1 VVTVTRRTALAL
13 AALAPAAGALL
24 AHETTGGPDGAG
36 RPRLRPGGFRA
47 GYFPNVVLRTHE
59 DREVRF
65 YDDLLKGKNVVISMM
80 YTVCPDGFCPLIT
93 ANLVALQR
101 ALGERVG
108 RDLFMYSITLKPE
121 EDTPAV
127 LLRYAL
133 DHRVRPGWWFLT
145 GQREDIELLRRK
157 LGFVDP
163 DPAVDA
169 DSSQHTGVIRYGNEA
184 LERWGAMP
192 GRTNPKF
199 MAKLIESAL
208 FGAGESAAA
217 G

>member
-1 VVTVTRRTALAL
+1 MVTLTRRTALA
-13 AALAPAAGALL
+13 ALAPVAGALL
-24 AHETTGGPDGAG
+24 ARETTRAPEAAGP
-36 RPRLRPGGFRA
+36 PKLRPGGFRA

-59 DREVRF
+59 GREVRF
-65 YDDLLKGKNVVISMM
+65 YDDLLKGKNVVINMM
-80 YTVCPDGFCPLIT
+80 YTVCPDGFCPLFT

-101 ALGERVG
+101 ALGARVG
-108 RDLFMYSITLKPE
+108 RDIFMYSITLKPE
-121 EDTPAV
+121 EDTPSV
-127 LLRYAL
+127 LARYAL

-145 GQREDIELLRRK
+145 GQRDDIELLRRK

-163 DPAVDA
+163 DPVVDA
-169 DSSQHTGVIRYGNEA
+169 DSAQHTGVIRYGNEP

-192 GRTNPKF
+192 GGTDPKF

-208 FGAGESAAA
+208 FGAGEGAAA

>member
-1 VVTVTRRTALAL
+1 MVTVTRRTALAL

-24 AHETTGGPDGAG
+24 ARGTTAGPAGAG
-36 RPRLRPGGFRA
+36 QPKLRPGGFGA

-59 DREVRF
+59 GAAVRF
-65 YDDLLKGKNVVISMM
+65 YDDLLKGKNVIINMM

-121 EDTPAV
+121 EDTPPV
-127 LLRYAL
+127 LARYAL

-145 GQREDIELLRRK
+145 GPRADTELLRRK

-163 DPAVDA
+163 DPVVDA
-169 DSSQHTGVIRYGNEA
+169 DSSQHTGMIRYGNEP

-192 GRTNPKF
+192 GGTNPKF

-208 FGAGESAAA
+208 FGVGGSTAA

>member
-1 VVTVTRRTALAL
+1 VVTVTRRTALA
-13 AALAPAAGALL
+13 ALAPVAGVLL
-24 AHETTGGPDGAG
+24 AREATGGPAG
-36 RPRLRPGGFRA
+36 KGQPVLRPGGFRA
-47 GYFPNVVLRTHE
+47 GYFPNVVLRTHKGT
-59 DREVRF
+59 EVRF
-65 YDDLLKGKNVVISMM
+65 YDDLLKGKNVIINMM
-80 YTVCPDGFCPLIT
+80 YTVCPDGFCPLFT
-93 ANLVALQR
+93 ANLAALQR

-108 RDLFMYSITLKPE
+108 RDIFMYSITLKPE
-121 EDTPAV
+121 EDTPPV

-145 GQREDIELLRRK
+145 GQRADIELVRRK

-169 DSSQHTGVIRYGNEA
+169 DSAQHTGVIRYGNEA

-192 GRTNPKF
+192 GGTNPKF

-208 FGAGESAAA
+208 FGTGEGAAA